1 VNYNRQLKGVVVQAG
16 VRMENTSSEGISNG
30 LKSSGSGYVDYE
42 SSFERNY
49 TDFFPSAAVTFNK
62 NPMKQL
68 GFTYSKRID
77 RPYYQDLNPF
87 ESKLDEYT
95 FQKGNIN
102 LRPQYTNSF
111 GMTYTYKYKLNTALN
126 FSHVKDL
133 FTMLI
138 DTTEGSKAFISKQ
151 NLASQDV
158 VSLNISYPFSYKKYS
173 VFANLNTN
181 YSHYVADYGPGRE
194 VDLKAM
200 GLSFFAQ
207 NSLKFA
213 KTWTAELSG
222 FYNAPTVWQGNFK
235 SEALWAID
243 GGLQKQ
249 LFKGK
254 GTLKASVSDIFNTLH
269 FNGTSEFSG
278 QKSIVSANWESRQ
291 FKLNMVYRFGS
302 NQIKAARQRASGTEE
317 ENKRTQGGSGL
328 GIGQ

>member
-1 VNYNRQLKGVVVQAG
+1 
-16 VRMENTSSEGISNG
+16 
-30 LKSSGSGYVDYE
+30 
-42 SSFERNY
+42 
-49 TDFFPSAAVTFNK
+49 
-62 NPMKQL
+62 
-68 GFTYSKRID
+68 
-77 RPYYQDLNPF
+77 LNPF